1 MTKLGRDEGSS
12 GRGCL
17 NESRWEMMVDSIRVV
32 TWEWE
37 KWSDSKWPLKAQSTG
52 FAGGW
57 DVGGERREWRST
69 PWCLAQTP
77 AGWRSLLL
85 RQEILWFGGRGS
97 M

>member
-1 MTKLGRDEGSS
+1 VTKLGRDEGSS

-37 KWSDSKWPLKAQSTG
+37 KWSDSKWTLKAQSTG

-69 PWCLAQTP
+69 PWCLAQDT
-77 AGWRSLLL
+77 
-85 RQEILWFGGRGS
+85 GRMEVTFTETGNTVVWG
-97 M
+97 